1 MARYASKVVEKA
13 QSWLGRNEAAG
24 THKEIIDIYNNHRPL
39 ARNYKVKYTD
49 AWCATFVS
57 ATAISLGYTDVIPT
71 ECGCE
76 QQIKLF
82 KIMGCWQEKDS
93 HVPAPGDIIYYDWQ
107 DSGVGDCVGY
117 SDHVGVVEKVSGGII
132 TVIEGNYKD
141 SVCRRYIKVNAQFIR
156 GYGVPRYDSKVTT
169 DTPVFSDGT
178 DKTITVTL
186 YQKGSIV
193 AEVKGIQ
200 KKLIYL
206 GYSCGSCGADG
217 EFGNDTLAAVK
228 AFQKDQKLVVDG
240 IVGEKTSTA
249 LNVAYEVK
257 KNNQTKEPDKTE
269 VLFKGKVVTKGSPLN
284 VRTWAGE
291 DYGNISTYPRLANGT
306 EDIEVMNYT
315 QKANDGSEWYYIRYK
330 GKYGFVHSDYIKK
343 M

>member
-1 MARYASKVVEKA
+1 MAKYANKIVVKA
-13 QSWLGRNEAAG
+13 QSWLGKNEAAG
-24 THKEIIDIYNNHRPL
+24 THKAIIDTYNNHKPL

-57 ATAISLGYTDVIPT
+57 AAAITLGYTDIIPT

-93 HVPAPGDIIYYDWQ
+93 HTPKAGDIIYYDWQ

-117 SDHVGVVEKVSGGII
+117 SDHVGIVEKVSGGII
-132 TVIEGNYKD
+132 TVIEGNYEN
-141 SVCRRYIKVNAQFIR
+141 SVCRRYIKVNARFIR
-156 GYGVPRYDSKVTT
+156 GYGVPRYDSTAE
-169 DTPVFSDGT
+169 TPVFSDGT
-178 DKTITVTL
+178 DNTITVTL
-186 YQKGSIV
+186 YQKGSIGE
-193 AEVKGIQ
+193 EVKGIQ
-200 KKLIYL
+200 KKLICL
-206 GYSCGSCGADG
+206 GYSCGEWGADG
-217 EFGNDTLAAVK
+217 EFGNATSAAVK
-228 AFQKDQKLVVDG
+228 AFQEDQKLVVDG

-249 LNVAYEVK
+249 LNIAYEAK

-269 VLFKGKVVTKGSPLN
+269 VLFKGTVVTKGSSLN

-291 DYGNISTYPRLANGT
+291 DYGNISAYPHLANGT
-306 EDIEVMNYT
+306 DNIDVLNYT
-315 QKANDGSEWYYIRYK
+315 QKANDGDEWYYIRYK
-330 GKYGFVHSDYIKK
+330 GKHGFVHSDYIKK